1 MALNSGKNGS
11 PLGAGLSSVE
21 IFAALYGGVLKYDL
35 QNDKGLRGWLAV
47 QYHEDPNAD
56 FKPKY
61 AYEKL
66 LEQYVQALGVA
77 DTDNENFERFIE
89 ARTEAQSVSDNAK
102 SKIKRNWA
110 RSVIQKL
117 LAGSALLLAVFLL
130 IVII

>member
-1 MALNSGKNGS
+1 M
-11 PLGAGLSSVE
+11 
-21 IFAALYGGVLKYDL
+21 KYDL

-56 FKPKY
+56 FEPKY

-110 RSVIQKL
+110 RSVIQKVL
-117 LAGSALLLAVFLL
+117 TVALALIPAVFLF
-130 IVII
+130 IKIIIT